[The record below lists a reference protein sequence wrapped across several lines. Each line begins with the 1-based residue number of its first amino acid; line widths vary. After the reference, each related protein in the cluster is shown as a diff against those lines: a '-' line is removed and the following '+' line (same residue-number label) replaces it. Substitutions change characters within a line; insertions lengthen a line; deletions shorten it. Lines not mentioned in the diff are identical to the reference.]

1 MGYFVWYYQKG
12 ILVLIKKWIF
22 FLKSIIYYFSP
33 LHLLKS
39 LFAPWKRMTIAYEIT
54 GFNLQK
60 YIEVITFNFISRF
73 IGAFVRFFLLVTG
86 VLVLTASFLIG
97 LLLIPFYL
105 LPFWGVF
112 DYQRYLLQPEVYL
125 SGFFKNK
132 NENVFRKFFEKDAGK
147 FFLNHIGVSLE
158 DFLSATNINPSLLAE
173 MPTDSFESF
182 ISYLVS
188 KNVWSDDFFMKL
200 GISSEDLIKVAAWW
214 DNLAKQKSGVMEKQ
228 SYPSGLALELLTGYT
243 PELNK
248 YSVDLTA
255 PLDFSERLI
264 GRSSVVER
272 MERSLSAGRSVFLS
286 GPSGVGKKTIV
297 LEFARKSSRGELGK
311 EMAYKRI
318 LEFDYNLLL
327 AESIDINAK
336 KAKLDQIFQEASY
349 AGDIILVIRDIHR
362 ITNLSFEGYD
372 FTDVFEKNLEKGR
385 LLVISILTT
394 KDYERFVAP
403 NIKLRRFFD
412 LVEAEQPTKEEAFEI
427 MINLA
432 TKYEREKGV
441 VIPIFVLRK
450 ILEESDRYIT
460 ETPFPEKVL
469 ELLEAVVVY
478 CLQKKNFVIGIAD
491 VDEVLTER
499 TGILFEITV
508 SQKDKLSNLEE
519 IIHSR
524 LVDQELA
531 VSLIAKTLRS
541 KTLKVVDDKRPIGS
555 FLFLGPTG
563 VGKTEVA
570 KILARV
576 YFGSESEI
584 VRFDMAEFAGREGLE
599 RLIGSLTLN
608 QPGLLSTS
616 IKKNPASLLLLDEI
630 EKSSREIMNVFLSI
644 LDEGLFTDVF
654 GNKIICR
661 NLFII
666 GTSNAGA
673 EYIRQLVSSGLPKEK
688 MQKEVVDYVLK
699 EKIFSPEFLN
709 RFDGVV
715 VFNPLSPSDLEK
727 IASLMLSDL
736 SLNLKNKGLRV
747 EITPE
752 AVKKLVLEGYQPEFG
767 ARPMRRIIDL
777 VLGDLFGRALLRGEI
792 KQGDRV
798 RLNVGKAHEE
808 FIIEKM

>member
-1 MGYFVWYYQKG
+1 MGYFFWYYQEG
-12 ILVLIKKWIF
+12 VFLLIKKWIL
-22 FLKSIIYYFSP
+22 FLKSVIYYFSP

-39 LFAPWKRMTIAYEIT
+39 LFAPWKRMVITYEEA

-73 IGAFVRFFLLVTG
+73 IGAFVRFFLLITG
-86 VLVLTASFLIG
+86 LLVFVICFVMGA
-97 LLLIPFYL
+97 LLIPFYL
-105 LPFWGVF
+105 LPFWGIP
-112 DYQRYLLQPEVYL
+112 DYQRYHLRPEVYL
-125 SGFFKNK
+125 SKFFRDK
-132 NENVFRKFFEKDAGK
+132 NEENFRNFFARDAGK
-147 FFLNHIGVSLE
+147 FFLDHIGISLD
-158 DFLSATNINPSLLAE
+158 DFLSVTNVNPSLFAE
-173 MPTDSFESF
+173 MPVDSFEKLV
-182 ISYLVS
+182 SYLVS
-188 KNVWSDDFFMKL
+188 NKVWNDDFFIKL
-200 GISSEDLIKVAAWW
+200 GISPEDFVKVAAWW
-214 DNLAKQKSGVMEKQ
+214 DNLAKQKSGVMEKP

-248 YSVDLTA
+248 YSTDLTA

-272 MERSLSAGRSVFLS
+272 MERSLSAGRSIFLS
-286 GPSGVGKKTIV
+286 GPSGIGKKTIV
-297 LEFARKSSRGELGK
+297 LEFARKSSRGELGRP
-311 EMAYKRI
+311 MAYKRI

-327 AESIDINAK
+327 AESIDLNAK

-349 AGDIILVIRDIHR
+349 AGNVILVIRDIHR

-372 FTDVFEKNLEKGR
+372 FTDVFERYLEKGR
-385 LLVISILTT
+385 LLIISILTT
-394 KDYERFVAP
+394 KDYERFVSQ
-403 NIKLRRFFD
+403 NLKLRRFFD
-412 LVEAEQPTKEEAFEI
+412 LIEAEQPTKEEAFEI
-427 MINLA
+427 IINLA
-432 TKYEREKGV
+432 AKYEKEKGV

-450 ILEESDRYIT
+450 ILEESDRYVT

-491 VDEVLTER
+491 VDVVLTER
-499 TGILFEITV
+499 TGIPFEVTR

-519 IIHSR
+519 IIHER

-541 KTLKVVDDKRPIGS
+541 KTLKVVDDRRPIGS

-570 KILARV
+570 KILSRV

-584 VRFDMAEFAGREGLE
+584 IRFDMAEFAGREGLE
-599 RLIGSLTLN
+599 RLIGSLSLN
-608 QPGLLSTS
+608 QPGLLATS

-630 EKSSREIMNVFLSI
+630 EKSSREIMNVFLSV
-644 LDEGLFTDVF
+644 LDEGSFTDVF
-654 GNKIICR
+654 GNKIVCR

-673 EYIRQLVSSGLPKEK
+673 EYIRQLVSSGVPKEK
-688 MQKEVVDYVLK
+688 MQKQVVDYVLK
-699 EKIFSPEFLN
+699 ENIFSPEFLN

-727 IASLMLSDL
+727 IASLMLSELAD
-736 SLNLKNKGLRV
+736 NLKNKGLGV
-747 EITPE
+747 EIAPE
-752 AVKKLVLEGYQPEFG
+752 AVKKLALEGYQPEFG
-767 ARPMRRIIDL
+767 ARPMKRIINL
-777 VLGDLFGRALLRGEI
+777 VLGDLFGKALLNGEI
-792 KQGDRV
+792 KSGDRI
-798 RLNVGKAHEE
+798 RLTAREAHEE
-808 FIIEKM
+808 FVIEKI